1 VQDPRDF
8 EADSIRCVPD
18 GENRAV
24 TLVTGKRRRRF
35 NPLADL
41 GTAPAPAPAT
51 DGGEGA
57 ATAEVV
63 AVLFDRHVFASEAE
77 ARVWWLTH
85 QARVVAGVQRG

>member
-1 VQDPRDF
+1 MQDPRDF

-41 GTAPAPAPAT
+41 GTAPAPAPAPAPAT
-51 DGGEGA
+51 D